1 MSAPM
6 QERPSGL
13 SRLRVLAADD
23 QPENLELLAAILGD
37 EGFEIRF
44 ARDGVEALDAIVGD
58 PPDAVLLDVMMPRL
72 DGFEVCRRVKHQR
85 ATCFIPIVL
94 LTALSDV
101 ESKVRGLEAGADDF
115 LNKPFHRAELL
126 TRLRSLLRIRA
137 LRDELDSTESVI
149 FSMVDMLE
157 GKDPRTRHHSLRVA
171 ALASATGRV
180 LGFDER
186 ALQDVAFGA
195 LLHDIGKI
203 GVPESIL
210 LKPEA
215 ERSAEE
221 EALYRSHPGL
231 GRRILEPI
239 SSLAGALPI
248 VLHHHERADGSGY
261 PSGLAA
267 SGLPRAVEL
276 VAAANAFDLA
286 RIGRGDDLEAAAAA
300 LAAESGTG
308 RFHEEIAGELV
319 RVARTLAATPSFA
332 EMLPVP
338 VAASG
343 GRILVA
349 DDSPTN
355 RQLYAGLLETEGFEV
370 EVVADGAAALE
381 AWRAGRPDLL
391 LVDVRMPGLAG
402 DEICRRVKSDP
413 ASAFLPVVL
422 VTAYEE
428 RDSRRRAVE
437 AGADDLLVAP
447 VDRLEL
453 LTRIRSLLRLR
464 VYHQDLVRH
473 ESVVISLSAA
483 LEAKD
488 AYTRGHSQRVGDL
501 AARLAGELGE
511 SHEEADRLRLGG
523 LLHDIGKVAVPER
536 VLHKPDKLTDD
547 EFRQVM
553 THPMVGWEICRRLR
567 SAQPVLD
574 VIRWHHER
582 FDGSG
587 YPDGLAGDAI
597 PRPARILSVADAL
610 DALTSERPYRASLSV
625 ADGIEL
631 LRQETRR
638 GKWDVAVLA
647 ALDRLH
653 DRGEADP
660 RRAARL

>member
-1 MSAPM
+1 MSPGSPDGIA
-6 QERPSGL
+6 
-13 SRLRVLAADD
+13 RLRVLAADD

-37 EGFEIRF
+37 EGFEMRF
-44 ARDGVEALDAIVGD
+44 ARDGVEALDAISAD

-72 DGFEVCRRVKHQR
+72 DGFQVCGRIKRSR
-85 ATCFIPIVL
+85 ATCFIPVVL

-101 ESKVRGLEAGADDF
+101 ESRIRGLEAGADDF

-137 LRDELDSTESVI
+137 LRDELDSTEAVI
-149 FSMVDMLE
+149 FSMVDLLE

-171 ALASATGRV
+171 ALATATGRA
-180 LGFDER
+180 LGFDDR
-186 ALQDVAFGA
+186 ALQDLAFGA

-210 LKPEA
+210 LKA
-215 ERSAEE
+215 ESERGAEE

-261 PSGLAA
+261 PGGLAA
-267 SGLPRAVEL
+267 PDLPRAVEL

-286 RIGRGDDLEAAAAA
+286 RIAHGGDVEAAAAELSSETSA
-300 LAAESGTG
+300 G
-308 RFHEEIAGELV
+308 RFGREISEGIAGI
-319 RVARTLAATPSFA
+319 ARSLPGTPNLAGI
-332 EMLPVP
+332 LPVP
-338 VAASG
+338 VAESG
-343 GRILVA
+343 GSILVA

-355 RQLYAGLLETEGFEV
+355 RQLYVEMLEAEGFAV
-370 EVVADGAAALE
+370 EVVADGNAALA

-391 LVDVRMPGLAG
+391 LVDVRMPGLSG
-402 DEICRRVKSDP
+402 DELCRRVKSDP

-428 RDSRRRAVE
+428 RDSRQRAVE

-464 VYHQDLVRH
+464 VYHQDLVLH
-473 ESVVISLSAA
+473 ESVVVSLSAA

-488 AYTRGHSQRVGDL
+488 AYTRGHSQRVGAL
-501 AARLAGELGE
+501 SARLAIELGE
-511 SHEEADRLRLGG
+511 RREEADRLRLGG
-523 LLHDIGKVAVPER
+523 LLHDIGKVAVPESI
-536 VLHKPDKLTDD
+536 LHKPGRLTDE

-553 THPMVGWEICRRLR
+553 THPVVGWEICRRLR

-587 YPDGLAGDAI
+587 YPDGLAGKAI
-597 PRPARILSVADAL
+597 PWSARILSLADAL

-625 ADGIEL
+625 ADGLEL
-631 LRQETRR
+631 LRRETRR
-638 GKWDVAVLA
+638 GKWDVEVLA

-660 RRAARL
+660 RRAEQL